1 MILLAV
7 DGTPSS
13 ARAAELLEGYRGEA
27 DRPKVVVLNV
37 QSRPVDLW
45 PDAPIDVRAVESALL
60 ASGQRVADSVTA
72 RMRAAGLQ
80 AESAVRLG
88 FAAGAIL
95 REAQSSGAG
104 MILMGTRGHGVFHGF
119 ALGSVAM
126 RVAHA
131 SAIPVCLVRPE
142 AKLPERLGRSL
153 RVLLAM
159 DGSEPALRAARL
171 LASWRGW
178 LGDLDVQIVYAQ
190 PPLSYLETVLPPH
203 GDVIRQWSTQEGE
216 SATQAARELFAKEG
230 IRNHLHLTLG
240 DAATEIIHSASDT
253 KCELLVLGTR
263 GLGAAHHALIG
274 SVALKAAAHAAM
286 PVVLVK

>member
-1 MILLAV
+1 MKNNQPA
-7 DGTPSS
+7 T
-13 ARAAELLEGYRGEA
+13 
-27 DRPKVVVLNV
+27 
-37 QSRPVDLW
+37 
-45 PDAPIDVRAVESALL
+45 
-60 ASGQRVADSVTA
+60 
-72 RMRAAGLQ
+72 
-80 AESAVRLG
+80 
-88 FAAGAIL
+88 
-95 REAQSSGAG
+95 SGANDPSRQPR
-104 MILMGTRGHGVFHGF
+104 ILIVDDDALNLKLFTISLSKRGY
-119 ALGSVAM
+119 
-126 RVAHA
+126 
-131 SAIPVCLVRPE
+131 
-142 AKLPERLGRSL
+142 